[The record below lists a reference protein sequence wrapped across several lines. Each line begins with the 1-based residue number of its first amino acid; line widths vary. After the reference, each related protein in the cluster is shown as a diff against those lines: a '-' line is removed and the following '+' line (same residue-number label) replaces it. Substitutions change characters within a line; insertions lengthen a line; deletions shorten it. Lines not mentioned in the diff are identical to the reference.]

1 MPAVGNNLMYIATAY
16 NAGPGNLIKW
26 KKQIGTE
33 DPLLFLESIPSK
45 ETRSFVER
53 IIVNY
58 WIYRNLMGQP
68 LASLD
73 SVATGDWPCYQP
85 AECPLPKK

>member
-1 MPAVGNNLMYIATAY
+1 MNMPAVGNNLMFLSVAY

-26 KKQIGTE
+26 KKKMKCS
-33 DPLLFLESIPSK
+33 DPLLFLESIPSR

-58 WIYRNLMGQP
+58 WIYRTLMNEP
-68 LASLD
+68 LLSLD
-73 SVATGDWPCYQP
+73 KTATGEWPSYQLIG
-85 AECPLPKK
+85 E

>member
-1 MPAVGNNLMYIATAY
+1 MYIATAY

-26 KKQIGTE
+26 KKKIATD

-53 IIVNY
+53 IVVNY
-58 WIYRNLMGQP
+58 WIYRNLMGEP

-73 SVATGDWPCYQP
+73 NVATGQWPYYQQI
-85 AECPLPKK
+85 EKEE